1 MISSF
6 FILAL
11 RLILDVVCFCEMC
24 VKGKKER
31 DTTLTL
37 GDGGGGGLGGA
48 MAARGEG
55 KALGS

>member
-24 VKGKKER
+24 MKGKER
-31 DTTLTL
+31 DTTLTF

-48 MAARGEG
+48 VAARGEG
-55 KALGS
+55 S